1 MLILVDELALN
12 LRNGVAHG
20 LSQLGNLNEVTAN
33 NVLYLFFMLLQFRL
47 DELWIEFLNHS
58 QEYLTVIA
66 EQIQKKAPQLT
77 QFLEIHKISPEKVPK
92 TSVNQHV

>member
-20 LSQLGNLNEVTAN
+20 LSQLGNFNEVTAN

-47 DELWIEFLNHS
+47 DEL
-58 QEYLTVIA
+58 
-66 EQIQKKAPQLT
+66 
-77 QFLEIHKISPEKVPK
+77 
-92 TSVNQHV
+92 